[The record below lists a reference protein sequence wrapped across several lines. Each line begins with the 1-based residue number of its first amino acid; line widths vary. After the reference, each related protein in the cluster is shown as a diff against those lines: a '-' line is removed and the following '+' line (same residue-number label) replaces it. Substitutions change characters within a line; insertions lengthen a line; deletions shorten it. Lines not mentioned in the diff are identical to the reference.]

1 MSFYTEKTCMER
13 ANRYIQIMPV
23 IQIKPVIQIELVIQI
38 KLVWE
43 KERKT
48 MHYILLSAGI
58 FLMETLIKKKREE
71 TKDTK
76 VYAGGNV
83 RITTYHNY
91 GAFLNSGEKR
101 PLIVKAVSVLLTVF
115 LSALFLLTFTKYG
128 NKQLRLGLAFLLGG
142 AYSNTY
148 DRIRRGYVVDYLMFP
163 KVPGKIKTIVF
174 NISDFCIAVG
184 ACLIVIK
191 QK

>member
-1 MSFYTEKTCMER
+1 MRC
-13 ANRYIQIMPV
+13 
-23 IQIKPVIQIELVIQI
+23 
-38 KLVWE
+38 
-43 KERKT
+43 
-48 MHYILLSAGI
+48 ILLSAGI
-58 FLMETLIKKKREE
+58 YAIETLIKKKREE
-71 TKDTK
+71 KTEEQEYLDGK
-76 VYAGGNV
+76 V
-83 RITTYHNY
+83 RITTYHNH

-101 PLIVKAVSVLLTVF
+101 PLIVKTVSVLLTIL
-115 LSALFLLTFTKYG
+115 LSILFLLTFTKYG

-163 KVPGKIKTIVF
+163 KIPGKIKTIVF